1 MKTAL
6 NIEKIFNQ
14 SNFFNGIS
22 VSYVADILKAGTIRI
37 LKTNDILFHQGDPAT
52 RIYLVLEGQ
61 LKLTKLHE
69 AGKEA
74 IIRYICPGE
83 LMATVT
89 VLKKGEYLVTAEVV
103 SKTKVIGWGR
113 QTILDLMNRYPQIA
127 INMLCIVLE
136 RIDDMQ
142 RRYLEL
148 SAEHAEQRIA
158 RSLLRI
164 MQHAGQKLQDG
175 IHVNFPIT
183 LKELAEYNGTTLY
196 TVSRTLSA
204 WRKKGWI
211 KSRRN
216 HITITDPHQLVL
228 LVESE

>member
-14 SNFFNGIS
+14 SNFFRGIS
-22 VSYVADILKAGTIRI
+22 KSYVADILKAGTIRI

-52 RIYLVLEGQ
+52 RIYFVLEGQ
-61 LKLTKLHE
+61 FKLTKLHE

-83 LMATVT
+83 LMAAVT

-148 SAEHAEQRIA
+148 SAEHAEQR
-158 RSLLRI
+158 R
-164 MQHAGQKLQDG
+164 G
-175 IHVNFPIT
+175 VNF
-183 LKELAEYNGTTLY
+183 G
-196 TVSRTLSA
+196 
-204 WRKKGWI
+204 
-211 KSRRN
+211 
-216 HITITDPHQLVL
+216 
-228 LVESE
+228 

>member
-1 MKTAL
+1 MENPL
-6 NIEKIFNQ
+6 NIENIFNQ
-14 SNFFNGIS
+14 SDFFKVIS
-22 VSYVADILKAGTIRI
+22 KGYVADILKVGTIRN

-52 RIYLVLEGQ
+52 RIYLVLKGQ

-83 LMATVT
+83 LMAAVT

-103 SKTKVIGWGR
+103 SETKVIGWGR
-113 QTILDLMNRYPQIA
+113 QTILDIMNRYPQIV

-136 RIDDMQ
+136 QIDDMQ
-142 RRYLEL
+142 CRYLEL

-164 MQHAGQKLQDG
+164 MQYVGQKSQDG

-183 LKELAEYNGTTLY
+183 RKDLAEYTGTTF
-196 TVSRTLSA
+196 
-204 WRKKGWI
+204 
-211 KSRRN
+211 
-216 HITITDPHQLVL
+216 
-228 LVESE
+228 